1 MSTRFRLSDIF
12 DWDSVHPSFWRFGM
26 NSDEL
31 SKQNMVKSANVQMG
45 NTMKNGSLGSPSVP
59 RNLVGES
66 RMRKYVADAQQ
77 IQIDGPNEADF
88 SDIKALSALFTAII
102 SKFRLNYSSLSF
114 KLGMNEQEMI
124 NFLNAK
130 EETLEESRNNV
141 KKWIQT
147 FVQWIKKHDPKTV
160 TADFNFNIE
169 DVLDFRPCPPALPI
183 VVPQPIPASKKKKSV
198 KLPSDDRGDPKFF
211 KEWEE
216 LLLGD
221 FVLAKDDSG
230 IWHKVKITRREG
242 TFLRLMYVSEQGQVE
257 FWIDTSKR
265 SSLITI
271 PESTQR
277 VLSERK
283 KAMLI

>member
-1 MSTRFRLSDIF
+1 
-12 DWDSVHPSFWRFGM
+12 
-26 NSDEL
+26 
-31 SKQNMVKSANVQMG
+31 MG